1 MESWDEHQ
9 VTFAPAEGLE
19 KNETS
24 VRVLDQKDSS
34 ATQTQKQRRRIMAA
48 DATTDPEDID
58 DFQQGLAL
66 ESKIR
71 EDPGYKFLMMVSAFA
86 SRRLGKLVSSTNGG
100 GGRSGIDNICAVVAS
115 DASKHWMQ
123 EPEIS
128 GVIYLS
134 PDVYG
139 HIKEAQSI
147 CNRGFSNASLKTL
160 IHNPKYAV
168 LFARLVSIRM
178 GLSSILGSMRPNVR
192 DRTFTRL
199 HQEQNAVLHSLKCIG
214 PDRAQYALWTRPNR

>member
-1 MESWDEHQ
+1 MESWDDHE
-9 VTFAPAEGLE
+9 VTFEHAEGLE
-19 KNETS
+19 NNETS
-24 VRVLDQKDSS
+24 VRVLDQQDSVR
-34 ATQTQKQRRRIMAA
+34 AQGQKQRDRITAA
-48 DATTDPEDID
+48 DTAADVEDID
-58 DFQQGLAL
+58 DFQRGLAL

-71 EDPGYKFLMMVSAFA
+71 EDPGYKFLMMVSAFS

-100 GGRSGIDNICAVVAS
+100 GGRSGIDNICAVVAT

-147 CNRGFSNASLKTL
+147 CNRGFSGVSLKTL
-160 IHNPKYAV
+160 IHHPQHAV
-168 LFARLVSIRM
+168 LFARLVAIRM
-178 GLSSILGSMRPNVR
+178 GLSSVLGSMRPNIR
-192 DRTFTRL
+192 DRTFVRL
-199 HQEQNAVLHSLKCIG
+199 HQEQTAVLRSLRCVG
-214 PDRAQYALWTRPNR
+214 SQQQYALWTRPGR

>member
-9 VTFAPAEGLE
+9 VTFEPAEGLE
-19 KNETS
+19 NNETS
-24 VRVLDQKDSS
+24 VRVLDQQDS
-34 ATQTQKQRRRIMAA
+34 AREQGRKQRRRIMDA
-48 DATTDPEDID
+48 DVRTDPVDID

-66 ESKIR
+66 ESQIR

-100 GGRSGIDNICAVVAS
+100 AGRSGIDNICAVVAS
-115 DASKHWMQ
+115 DTSKHGMQ

-147 CNRGFSNASLKTL
+147 CNRGFSGASLKTL
-160 IHNPKYAV
+160 INNPQHAV
-168 LFARLVSIRM
+168 LFARLVAIRM
-178 GLSSILGSMRPNVR
+178 GLSSVLGSMRPSIR
-192 DRTFTRL
+192 DRTFSRL
-199 HQEQNAVLHSLKCIG
+199 HQEQTAVLHSLRCVG
-214 PDRAQYALWTRPNR
+214 SQQQYALWTRPSR

>member
-9 VTFAPAEGLE
+9 VTFEPAEGLE

-24 VRVLDQKDSS
+24 VRVLDQQDSVRE
-34 ATQTQKQRRRIMAA
+34 QGRKQRGRIMGADPAA
-48 DATTDPEDID
+48 DTEDINN
-58 DFQQGLAL
+58 FQRGLAL

-100 GGRSGIDNICAVVAS
+100 AGRSGIDNICAVVARET
-115 DASKHWMQ
+115 SKHWMQ

-147 CNRGFSNASLKTL
+147 CNRGFSGASLNTL

-168 LFARLVSIRM
+168 LFARLVAIRM
-178 GLSSILGSMRPNVR
+178 GISSILGSMRPNVR

-199 HQEQNAVLHSLKCIG
+199 HQEQNAVLHSLKCVKG
-214 PDRAQYALWTRPNR
+214 RAQYALWTRPNR

>member
-1 MESWDEHQ
+1 MDSWDEHQ

-19 KNETS
+19 TNETS
-24 VRVLDQKDSS
+24 VRVLDQKDS
-34 ATQTQKQRRRIMAA
+34 AAEQAQKQSQRIMSA
-48 DATTDPEDID
+48 DDETDQEDIN
-58 DFQQGLAL
+58 DFQRGLAL

-71 EDPGYKFLMMVSAFA
+71 EDSGYKFLMMVAAFA
-86 SRRLGKLVSSTNGG
+86 SRRLGKLVSSTG
-100 GGRSGIDNICAVVAS
+100 SGEHAKKIDNICAVVAT

-147 CNRGFSNASLKTL
+147 CNRGFSDATLKTL
-160 IHNPKYAV
+160 IHNPNYAV

-178 GLSSILGSMRPNVR
+178 GLSSILFSMRPNVR

-199 HQEQNAVLHSLKCIG
+199 HQEQTALLNSLRCLG
-214 PDRAQYALWTRPNR
+214 SQQQYALWTRPGR

>member
-9 VTFAPAEGLE
+9 VTFEPAEGLE
-19 KNETS
+19 NNETS
-24 VRVLDQKDSS
+24 VRVLDQQD
-34 ATQTQKQRRRIMAA
+34 AAGTQGRKQRQRIMGADPAA
-48 DATTDPEDID
+48 DPEDIN
-58 DFQQGLAL
+58 DFQRGLAL

-100 GGRSGIDNICAVVAS
+100 AGRSGIDNICAVVAR
-115 DASKHWMQ
+115 DVSKHWMQ

-139 HIKEAQSI
+139 HIKEGEELNPFFNSI
-147 CNRGFSNASLKTL
+147 QFKLSL
-160 IHNPKYAV
+160 IEFEN
-168 LFARLVSIRM
+168 
-178 GLSSILGSMRPNVR
+178 GE
-192 DRTFTRL
+192 
-199 HQEQNAVLHSLKCIG
+199 EQFF
-214 PDRAQYALWTRPNR
+214 